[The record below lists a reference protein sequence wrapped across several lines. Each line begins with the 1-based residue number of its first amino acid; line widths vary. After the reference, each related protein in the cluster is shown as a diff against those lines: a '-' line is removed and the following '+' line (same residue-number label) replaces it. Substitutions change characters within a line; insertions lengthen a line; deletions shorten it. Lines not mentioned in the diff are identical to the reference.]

1 MALEP
6 LASITDLSARSEDAA
21 ADVNATTALNVA
33 SAAIRDAADSPI
45 SQATG
50 TVTVVGSPSSTL
62 TVGLLRNVTAVTIDG
77 EAVTDYKAT
86 GTGLWRPGGWG
97 NYSEVAIT
105 GTFGLPTVPE
115 DIVDMC
121 CQLAI
126 AWVNHSSS
134 GGGSTAGLTMV
145 AIDDA
150 REGYTDEAA
159 GQVSPVFIPEATRA
173 WLRSR
178 FSGGVSVVET
188 A

>member
-6 LASITDLSARSEDAA
+6 LASVTDLSARSDEAA

-45 SQATG
+45 SQTIG
-50 TVTVVGSPSSTL
+50 TVTVVGSASPTL

-77 EAVTDYKAT
+77 EAVTDYKLT
-86 GTGLWRPGGWG
+86 GTGLWRACGWG
-97 NYSEVAIT
+97 DYSEVAIT
-105 GTFGLPTVPE
+105 GTFGLPTVPD

-126 AWVNHSSS
+126 SWINHSAE
-134 GGGSTAGLTMV
+134 GAGSTAGLTMA

-150 REGYTDEAA
+150 REGYTEEAA
-159 GQVSPVFIPEATRA
+159 GQVSPVFIPEVTRR
-173 WLRSR
+173 WLRQR